1 MRAGLG
7 SPAVTSTVTGTD
19 AVSPMLLVTRSSA
32 VCVPVMASELPSVSA
47 ILTRPERSPSML
59 SCAVTQLDRTRLPPV
74 RQTSGCVSE
83 KRGLV

>member
-19 AVSPMLLVTRSSA
+19 AVSPLLVVTRSSA

-59 SCAVTQLDRTRLPPV
+59 SCAVT
-74 RQTSGCVSE
+74 
-83 KRGLV
+83 